1 MCEPQVGDPDPG
13 RDQDPRV
20 VDHERE
26 VLLAQLRR
34 PSDEVVAR
42 GELPGGGGEAECYSA
57 RKFDA
62 DRHANPLRY
71 LDSRGQIWG
80 IISNGHIPV
89 RVKDGPCEFCDSPG
103 GEVTYRHQVCMP
115 LGGRVQ
121 CIDFCI
127 HQIVAALNAGGVRT
141 IASCCGHGK
150 MKGNIILEDGR
161 VLLIQQKPE
170 TMNAWKE
177 GVAI

>member
-1 MCEPQVGDPDPG
+1 MKNACCACRSNWQ
-13 RDQDPRV
+13 
-20 VDHERE
+20 
-26 VLLAQLRR
+26 
-34 PSDEVVAR
+34 SM
-42 GELPGGGGEAECYSA
+42 
-57 RKFDA
+57 
-62 DRHANPLRY
+62 
-71 LDSRGQIWG
+71 G

-170 TMNAWKE
+170 TMKAWKE
-177 GVAI
+177 DVAI